1 VAAHQGDLW
10 VLGRVPIGG
19 RHPGFLEA
27 PAFTRGRERKPWQ
40 PKAIRPE
47 GEGSSL
53 RGRWRKRQGCQRV
66 TVARSWVQQA
76 HVPPAGSPAW
86 PLIARSPLEAV
97 KPREGPVTPFEP
109 QSSRGF
115 RGSVSPRQE
124 PETHDGAGTRFL
136 VQVAEVAWSHLACSA
151 SLGRK
156 TGSGARVVARRRLA
170 SPPDEGHG
178 LRDGERVRGLLSSS
192 FPGRGQTNP
201 VADLGLRFQSDGRR
215 LSRCVHGAL
224 TGFVKAAARL
234 SGKARGP
241 LRWYGSS
248 GSGGKEASSGVPA
261 GDTRTPE
268 VRIRW

>member
-1 VAAHQGDLW
+1 VGAGKGPYRWKASRVSGSSSVHAWEGKEALATESNPTGGRRLFFTGALEEATGMSEGDGCQ
-10 VLGRVPIGG
+10 VLGPTG
-19 RHPGFLEA
+19 PCS
-27 PAFTRGRERKPWQ
+27 PRGK
-40 PKAIRPE
+40 
-47 GEGSSL
+47 
-53 RGRWRKRQGCQRV
+53 
-66 TVARSWVQQA
+66 
-76 HVPPAGSPAW
+76 PAW